1 MRSAYPALLLVPP
14 GPLTWV
20 AQHACLEGVRVLT
33 QQVASEEAAVGAA
46 HYRYARG
53 VREPGVNGSLRGNG
67 R

>member
-1 MRSAYPALLLVPP
+1 M
-14 GPLTWV
+14 
-20 AQHACLEGVRVLT
+20 T

-53 VREPGVNGSLRGNG
+53 VGEPGVNGSLRGGVEGQKYGVSHYQFTREGGEPGVEKLAG